1 MAENEF
7 KEGVKY
13 TPKNTEPSKDKAKQH
28 CRHLTDKEIEK
39 IKKNCFVDKKGDL
52 EGYYSD
58 MIKIGLKSIILAGI
72 ININGYDAKD
82 LTSPQTAKLVK
93 DEIEG
98 WFSIND
104 EFLNIRI
111 WYSSDGVVYT
121 TANEFNANLSNLIVP
136 GYEEQQVV
144 KEDSQK

>member
-7 KEGVKY
+7 KKGVKY
-13 TPKNTEPSKDKAKQH
+13 TPKNIKPSNDKAKQL
-28 CRHLTDKEIEK
+28 CRHLTDKEINM
-39 IKKNCFVDKKGDL
+39 IKTNCFMDKNENL
-52 EGYYSD
+52 ETYDSN
-58 MIKIGLKSIILAGI
+58 MIKIALKSIILAGI

-82 LTSPQTAKLVK
+82 LTSPQTEELVK
-93 DEIEG
+93 DEIER
-98 WFSIND
+98 WFSINK

-111 WYSSDGVVYT
+111 GYSSDGVFYT
-121 TANEFNANLSNLIVP
+121 TANEFNAKLSNLIVP